1 MMKMLMTR
9 FNHHHRGAAK
19 KATVTL
25 LFSRKFVF
33 KSGDNDDDDD
43 VYESFSLD
51 DPLRNVLDDDSC
63 SGNFFIGHHEKNGR
77 GLYASRDVTKNESI
91 FKKKKKK
98 KNDNNNNKAGGG
110 TEGRQKP
117 ITSHPTIW
125 NYDLECYLCLGEL
138 SKKKKKTTT
147 TITTRKYH
155 QMGDFAASSANE
167 TRERA
172 FTRRNKRW
180 I

>member
-1 MMKMLMTR
+1 MMNA
-9 FNHHHRGAAK
+9 FYHHSRREAAK
-19 KATVTL
+19 KATTTVTL

-51 DPLRNVLDDDSC
+51 DPLRNVLDDDLS

-98 KNDNNNNKAGGG
+98 NDNNNNKAGGG

-125 NYDLECYLCLGEL
+125 ITIWSVTCAWE
-138 SKKKKKTTT
+138 SSQRRRRTTTT

-167 TRERA
+167 TRERV